1 MSESIN
7 FFKDSTKFKLEKRR
21 ELRKWIN
28 NVVNSEKCNIEWI
41 NFVFCND
48 RILADMNIKY
58 LNHNTL
64 TDILT
69 FSFND
74 KGEMISGEIYISV
87 QRVRENA
94 STYKVVFENELH
106 RVMIH
111 GILHLLG
118 YKDSTI
124 NEKLIMRQKENFYL
138 AFLFQ

>member
-41 NFVFCND
+41 NFVFCDD

-69 FSFND
+69 FSFSNS
-74 KGEMISGEIYISV
+74 GENISGEIYISV

-94 STYKVVFENELH
+94 SNYKVTFEKELH

-118 YKDSTI
+118 YKDSTKT
-124 NEKLIMRQKENFYL
+124 EKDIMRQKENFYL
-138 AFLFQ
+138 SYLFQ

>member
-1 MSESIN
+1 MSDSIN

-41 NFVFCND
+41 NFVFCDD
-48 RILADMNIKY
+48 RILADMNNKY

-74 KGEMISGEIYISV
+74 SGEKISGELYISV

-94 STYKVVFENELH
+94 SNYKDAFENELH

-118 YKDSTI
+118 YKDSKK
-124 NEKLIMRQKENFYL
+124 NEKEIMRQKENFYL
-138 AFLFQ
+138 SFLFQ